1 MVTMGLLKM
10 LEVLESC
17 LDWCFV
23 DCLGSSQEWLDNCK
37 VSFNMQDTRSYFWGS
52 VGCCMLL
59 ICKPFLQSHSPNPS
73 TLQDPR
79 WPRGS
84 GMGMPSNTELGWMM
98 GLMWCDQG
106 EENQWDMSRW
116 TAGAAPP
123 LPLGPVHCAG
133 TNEPGVSNSLR
144 TSLST
149 IKGHQTEE
157 LFPPVQMSSTAHM
170 WALSDSSSQII
181 DWIKRIFHNMAEC
194 SPVV

>member
-17 LDWCFV
+17 LDWCFCGLFRIKSEV
-23 DCLGSSQEWLDNCK
+23 TRQLWSLLQHARCTFLFLRQRGLLHVTDLQTFSS
-37 VSFNMQDTRSYFWGS
+37 
-52 VGCCMLL
+52 
-59 ICKPFLQSHSPNPS
+59 SHSPNPS

-84 GMGMPSNTELGWMM
+84 GMGMPSSTELGQMM